1 MGQAWPM
8 HNIDYRRLPNSL
20 PVMGFPYKK
29 SNCCQSKVYH
39 LPTSLLHMNFLPL
52 YRKFGLT
59 IYRVFRLV
67 VNPFLPPEMHDLCNI
82 NSNRKL
88 EDFSLNRQRMD
99 FKSLWAKLDQEVAKM
114 HDQVKRTILRI
125 KYISFRVLK
134 HFATSWKK
142 NCVMISGSYFI
153 SVHKKSKRPRGRNKK
168 VLFF

>member
-1 MGQAWPM
+1 MQNHKMGQAWPM

-39 LPTSLLHMNFLPL
+39 LPTSLLHMNFLSL

-88 EDFSLNRQRMD
+88 EDFSQNRQRMD
-99 FKSLWAKLDQEVAKM
+99 FKSLWGQIGPRRQLQ
-114 HDQVKRTILRI
+114 HI
-125 KYISFRVLK
+125 ISISRRCTRCEIC
-134 HFATSWKK
+134 TSGK
-142 NCVMISGSYFI
+142 NARLGETHYTS
-153 SVHKKSKRPRGRNKK
+153 N
-168 VLFF
+168 